1 MTSIALFCL
10 HVIFASLLFSI
21 FVLSLFVSLFGLI
34 EIVKRVKKIEKSPWT
49 AGKKTKQGPKKKT
62 KAEFAESKK
71 KNLADI
77 DSDKESFEQI
87 ELSVAT
93 SFSVLFPC
101 ILFLVFPFLSH
112 AQVQQRE
119 HT

>member
-1 MTSIALFCL
+1 MCFL
-10 HVIFASLLFSI
+10 LLFYSQSS
-21 FVLSLFVSLFGLI
+21 FYRSSFLFLALLRSWNELKNR
-34 EIVKRVKKIEKSPWT
+34 ESPWT
-49 AGKKTKQGPKKKT
+49 AEKKTKQGPKKKT

-71 KNLADI
+71 NLTDI

-93 SFSVLFPC
+93 SFSVLFPR
-101 ILFLVFPFLSH
+101 IFFLVFSFLSH